1 MRDHRLVGALGWWE
15 SEGIVGLILGLQVVS
30 LSTEWNKLY
39 LLGLNK
45 SVKIV

>member
-1 MRDHRLVGALGWWE
+1 MRDHGLVGALGWWE

-30 LSTEWNKLY
+30 LSIEWNKLY

-45 SVKIV
+45 YVKIV